1 MARAPK
7 NTAPVEVE
15 ETEDETLV
23 TEPTTKQL
31 INDGIVAVIE
41 ATGVD
46 SQKARYK
53 AMRAIAYQAFSD
65 AIEAGTFDQLVAD
78 AITNAPDLPSGW
90 ELERAPK
97 EEVVE
102 TPAPKATRTRKPA
115 AEKAEK
121 PAAKTP
127 AKKPAAAKTTR
138 PRPLTQRARCGPGP
152 QQCVMLGALPWG
164 HDPVKGRWLRPAG
177 QGLMARPGA
186 VV

>member
-53 AMRAIAYQAFSD
+53 AMRAIAYQAFQEH
-65 AIEAGTFDQLVAD
+65 IEAGTFEQLVDD
-78 AITNAPDLPSGW
+78 AIANAGDLPSGW
-90 ELERAPK
+90 ELERTAKAEPVA
-97 EEVVE
+97 E
-102 TPAPKATRTRKPA
+102 PAPKATRSRKPA
-115 AEKAEK
+115 ADKAAT
-121 PAAKTP
+121 PAKASA

-138 PRPLTQRARCGPGP
+138 PRPTR
-152 QQCVMLGALPWG
+152 
-164 HDPVKGRWLRPAG
+164 
-177 QGLMARPGA
+177 
-186 VV
+186 